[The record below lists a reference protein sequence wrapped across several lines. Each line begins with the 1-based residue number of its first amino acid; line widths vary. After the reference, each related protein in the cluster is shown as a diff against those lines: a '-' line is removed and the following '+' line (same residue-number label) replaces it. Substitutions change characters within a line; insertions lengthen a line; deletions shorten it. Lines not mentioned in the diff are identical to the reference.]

1 MYCKNCGKEI
11 SDNAY
16 VCPNCG
22 VKVVADVAPKQKNNK
37 ALIGFIFSFF
47 IPLVGLILG
56 ILGYRDSQ
64 EMKDEGRGLAIAA
77 IVISAVTLVIN
88 IIVSI
93 VYISALGAVMQLL

>member
-1 MYCKNCGKEI
+1 MFCKNCGKEI

-22 VKVVADVAPKQKNNK
+22 VKVAADAPKQKNNK

-56 ILGYRDSQ
+56 ILGYKDSQ
-64 EMKDEGRGLAIAA
+64 KMNDEGRGLAIAA
-77 IVISAVTLVIN
+77 IVISAISLVIN

-93 VYISALGAVMQLL
+93 VYIGALAAAMQAL